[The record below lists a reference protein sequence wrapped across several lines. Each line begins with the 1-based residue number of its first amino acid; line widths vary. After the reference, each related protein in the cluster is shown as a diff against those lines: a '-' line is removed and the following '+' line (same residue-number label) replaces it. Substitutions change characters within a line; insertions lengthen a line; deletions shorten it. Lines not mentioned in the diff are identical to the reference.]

1 MGAGRAADRELRTLT
16 VPGRCGKVAAVQSR
30 TTGGG
35 NRAASAPCTPTQ
47 RWGDAV
53 SNDQI
58 HRVVSTDGTEIAGRV
73 HGEGPP
79 LVLVHGGLSDGEQA
93 WGPLLPFLQTRF
105 SCYLLSTRGRG
116 LSAAPVGDDHSLER
130 LVEDVVSFVDRV
142 GQPVALFGHSL
153 GGALALG
160 AAANSA
166 AVSAVA
172 VYEPAVFE
180 APSEVNPRAEAKA
193 ARIGEAVAGDRLVEA
208 ARAMVEGAVTD
219 DEMAALA
226 AGEVFESWAT
236 NVRVALQ
243 EAQQAGE
250 SRRPTPTDASALTRI
265 DVPVLYL
272 YGSRT
277 PTTWYVEG
285 ARHVASHAADY
296 RQVEV
301 VGAAHLTPHLAPEL
315 IADELIRFF
324 EGVPE
329 PA

>member
-1 MGAGRAADRELRTLT
+1 MGE
-16 VPGRCGKVAAVQSR
+16 VVSE
-30 TTGGG
+30 
-35 NRAASAPCTPTQ
+35 NR
-47 RWGDAV
+47 
-53 SNDQI
+53 I
-58 HRVVSTDGTEIAGRV
+58 HRVVSDDGTEVAGRV
-73 HGEGPP
+73 QGEGPP
-79 LVLVHGGLSDGEQA
+79 LVLIHGGLGDGEQA
-93 WGPLLPFLQTRF
+93 WDPLLSFLEARF
-105 SCYLLSTRGRG
+105 TCYLISTRGRG
-116 LSAAPVGDDHSLER
+116 LSAEPADDDYSLGR
-130 LVEDVVSFVDRV
+130 LVEDVVSFAEGI
-142 GQPVALFGHSL
+142 GQPVGLIGHSL

-193 ARIGEAVAGDRLVEA
+193 VRIGEAVAEDRLADA

-219 DEMAALA
+219 DEMAAISRA
-226 AGEVFESWAT
+226 DVFESWAT

-250 SRRPTPTDASALTRI
+250 SQRPTPTDASILTRI

-272 YGSRT
+272 YGSQT
-277 PTTWYVEG
+277 PSTWYIEG
-285 ARHVASHAADY
+285 ARHVASHVADF

-315 IADELIRFF
+315 IAEELIRFF
-324 EGVPE
+324 EATSE

>member
-1 MGAGRAADRELRTLT
+1 VSKDR
-16 VPGRCGKVAAVQSR
+16 
-30 TTGGG
+30 
-35 NRAASAPCTPTQ
+35 
-47 RWGDAV
+47 
-53 SNDQI
+53 I
-58 HRVVSTDGTEIAGRV
+58 HRVVSADGTEIAGRV
-73 HGEGPP
+73 RGEGPP

-93 WGPLLPFLQTRF
+93 WGPLLPFLEARF
-105 SCYLLSTRGRG
+105 TCHLISTRGRG
-116 LSAAPVGDDHSLER
+116 LSDEPAGDDYSLER
-130 LVEDVVSFVDRV
+130 LVEDVVSFIEGV
-142 GQPVALFGHSL
+142 GRPVGLVGHSL

-160 AAANSA
+160 AAANSS

-193 ARIGEAVAGDRLVEA
+193 ARIGEAVAEDRLAEA

-219 DEMAALA
+219 HEMAAISA
-226 AGEVFESWAT
+226 KDVFESWAA

-250 SRRPTPTDASALTRI
+250 SQRPTPTDASVLTRI
-265 DVPVLYL
+265 NVPVLYL
-272 YGSRT
+272 HGSQT

-285 ARHVASHAADY
+285 ARYVASHVVDF

-315 IADELIRFF
+315 IADELVHFF
-324 EGVPE
+324 EAVSG